1 MGKSIEKNLNLSLIA
16 LGKDD
21 ISIRIYEPESGE
33 ESFVQCQYSP
43 DEHPEFNEDI
53 GNELYSWL
61 SLWLGELDE
70 EDEQKKAA
78 EDDDE
83 EEEED
88 FTSKRSCT
96 AYRFGE
102 TEDDVLD
109 TAKFVDTDSAIRY
122 AIRNKCQKV
131 VNTKTGEL
139 IYTEPLNT
147 TKFTL
152 TFTDMAGALAKIT
165 YADSKEYAL
174 RTGIEQVVADKLN
187 LYIEDNRP
195 RPAQERGHFIPW
207 RKIKRMLA
215 AKNGDVNAVIAL
227 YVKSDA
233 GCQ

>member
-1 MGKSIEKNLNLSLIA
+1 MEKSIEKNLNLSIIA

-43 DEHPEFNEDI
+43 DEHPEFNENI

-70 EDEQKKAA
+70 EDEQEKAA
-78 EDDDE
+78 EDD

-109 TAKFVDTDSAIRY
+109 TAKFIDTDSAIRY
-122 AIRNKCQKV
+122 AIRNKWQKV
-131 VNTKTGEL
+131 VNTQTGKP
-139 IYTEPLNT
+139 IYTEPLKT
-147 TKFTL
+147 SKFTL
-152 TFTDMAGALAKIT
+152 TFTDMAGAIAKIT
-165 YADSKEYAL
+165 YADSKEDSL

-195 RPAQERGHFIPW
+195 RPAQERGHFISW

-215 AKNGDVNAVIAL
+215 AKNGDVNAVIVF

-233 GCQ
+233 SCQ

>member
-1 MGKSIEKNLNLSLIA
+1 MEKSIEKNLNLSIIA

-43 DEHPEFNEDI
+43 DEHPEFNENI

-70 EDEQKKAA
+70 EDEQEKAA
-78 EDDDE
+78 EDD

-109 TAKFVDTDSAIRY
+109 TAKFIDTDSAIRY
-122 AIRNKCQKV
+122 AIRNEWQKV
-131 VNTKTGEL
+131 VNTQTGKP
-139 IYTEPLNT
+139 IYTEPLKT
-147 TKFTL
+147 SKFTL
-152 TFTDMAGALAKIT
+152 TFTDMAGAIAKIT
-165 YADSKEYAL
+165 YADSKEDSL

-195 RPAQERGHFIPW
+195 RPAQERGHFISW

-215 AKNGDVNAVIAL
+215 AKNGDVNAVIVF

-233 GCQ
+233 SCQ

>member
-1 MGKSIEKNLNLSLIA
+1 MEKSIEKNLNLSIIA

-78 EDDDE
+78 EDD

-109 TAKFVDTDSAIRY
+109 TAKFVDTDMPFATQSATS
-122 AIRNKCQKV
+122 V
-131 VNTKTGEL
+131 
-139 IYTEPLNT
+139 
-147 TKFTL
+147 
-152 TFTDMAGALAKIT
+152 
-165 YADSKEYAL
+165 
-174 RTGIEQVVADKLN
+174 
-187 LYIEDNRP
+187 
-195 RPAQERGHFIPW
+195 
-207 RKIKRMLA
+207 KR
-215 AKNGDVNAVIAL
+215 
-227 YVKSDA
+227 S
-233 GCQ
+233 

>member
-1 MGKSIEKNLNLSLIA
+1 MEKSIEKNLTLSIIA

-70 EDEQKKAA
+70 EDEQD
-78 EDDDE
+78 ETEEVE
-83 EEEED
+83 EEPEED

-122 AIRNKCQKV
+122 AIRNKWQKV

-139 IYTEPLNT
+139 IYTEPLKT
-147 TKFTL
+147 SKFTL
-152 TFTDMAGALAKIT
+152 TFTDMAGAIAKIT
-165 YADSKEYAL
+165 YADSKEDAL
-174 RTGIEQVVADKLN
+174 RTGIEQVVANKLN

-195 RPAQERGHFIPW
+195 RPAQERGHFISW

>member
-1 MGKSIEKNLNLSLIA
+1 MGKSIEKNLNLSIIA

-53 GNELYSWL
+53 GNELYAWL
-61 SLWLGELDE
+61 SLWLNELDE
-70 EDEQKKAA
+70 EDEQDKA
-78 EDDDE
+78 EDE
-83 EEEED
+83 EEEAEE

-131 VNTKTGEL
+131 VNDQTGKP
-139 IYTEPLNT
+139 IYTEPLKT
-147 TKFTL
+147 SKFTL
-152 TFTDMAGALAKIT
+152 TFTDMAGELAKIT
-165 YADSKEYAL
+165 YADSKEDAL

-195 RPAQERGHFIPW
+195 RPAQERGHFISW